1 MKTTRRW
8 NKAANQ
14 YYDVLCN
21 MYLYIQRGIL
31 IVIIERVWLRRCLTQ
46 LSSKSPVAEM
56 VGYEIRSFGK

>member
-31 IVIIERVWLRRCLTQ
+31 IVIIERGLTETM
-46 LSSKSPVAEM
+46 SYTVT
-56 VGYEIRSFGK
+56 